1 MPVLGLQAL
10 REIWAR
16 TVHRTTSPVYVGWGL
31 QGLQNLGQLQPRAP
45 EISKPQAAVSSVP
58 PSLGSKEVHEP
69 LPALGTGPAA
79 ENPTI
84 SHAKP
89 RAKSRIAVP
98 EPRMQQPTAGLQ
110 PSRPPSPARACGS
123 RRPRPPGCER
133 RAPRPG
139 NPRPRPAGESAGTGL
154 ASSASGSHWL
164 GRPPV
169 TPSRHLSWVPGA
181 AVCKL
186 GWGRWILPA
195 PVRVLIPHPA
205 LRT

>member
-98 EPRMQQPTAGLQ
+98 EPRMQQPTPGLQ

-123 RRPRPPGCER
+123 RRPRRLVAREERLGLGIPAHAPRGSLQEQGWPAQPRAPIGWEGRQSLPPATSPGCLGL
-133 RAPRPG
+133 PFV
-139 NPRPRPAGESAGTGL
+139 NWAGAGGFYQL
-154 ASSASGSHWL
+154 QFEF
-164 GRPPV
+164 
-169 TPSRHLSWVPGA
+169 
-181 AVCKL
+181 
-186 GWGRWILPA
+186 
-195 PVRVLIPHPA
+195 
-205 LRT
+205 